1 MITVTID
8 YSQFGKSRVVTVP
21 LLAEERSELRAG
33 SFVIVEG
40 DGVCNRTAEVEQI
53 SADGREARLRFCDAP
68 SQVGV

>member
-21 LLAEERSELRAG
+21 LMADERSTLSVG
-33 SFVIVEG
+33 TLVIVEG
-40 DGVCNRTAEVEQI
+40 DGVHNRTAEVEQL

-68 SQVGV
+68 S